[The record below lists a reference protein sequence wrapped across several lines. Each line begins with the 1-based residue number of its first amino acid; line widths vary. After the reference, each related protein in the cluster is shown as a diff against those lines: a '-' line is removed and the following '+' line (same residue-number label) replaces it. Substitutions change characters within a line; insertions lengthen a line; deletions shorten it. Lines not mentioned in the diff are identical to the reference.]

1 MVQICA
7 NLFACVAQD
16 SSSVLGK
23 GLMLYGM
30 EALSCLLGPDA
41 EARARQGLE
50 KWSVQTTL
58 LLQAAP

>member
-1 MVQICA
+1 M
-7 NLFACVAQD
+7 
-16 SSSVLGK
+16 SVR
-23 GLMLYGM
+23 
-30 EALSCLLGPDA
+30 PDA